1 MFLIIGAQSVEVI
14 LSWQRMYQW
23 ASSVCAQYK
32 NARRTL
38 KCTAKLLVKL
48 LYFFGR
54 MVPLWNLVNVTN
66 ITLTTGPLPLL
77 HCIRVN
83 RAYNPS
89 AGADTTKSD
98 SPVVV
103 TLKLWLVYSLCV
115 VSTILVGSLLFHH
128 FVLCAHSKVQI
139 KKLSNK
145 LLTEHC
151 CFPHKISS
159 LSKSQL
165 LCSHQRPALFVCL
178 CHTFCTPTWVWHC
191 W

>member
-23 ASSVCAQYK
+23 ASSICAQYK

-38 KCTAKLLVKL
+38 KCAAKLLVKL

-77 HCIRVN
+77 PFHCIRVN
-83 RAYNPS
+83 QAYNPS

-128 FVLCAHSKVQI
+128 FVLCAHSKLQI
-139 KKLSNK
+139 KKSSNSLLSE
-145 LLTEHC
+145 LC
-151 CFPHKISS
+151 CFPHKISF
-159 LSKSQL
+159 LSMYQL
-165 LCSHQRPALFVCL
+165 FRNS
-178 CHTFCTPTWVWHC
+178 
-191 W
+191 